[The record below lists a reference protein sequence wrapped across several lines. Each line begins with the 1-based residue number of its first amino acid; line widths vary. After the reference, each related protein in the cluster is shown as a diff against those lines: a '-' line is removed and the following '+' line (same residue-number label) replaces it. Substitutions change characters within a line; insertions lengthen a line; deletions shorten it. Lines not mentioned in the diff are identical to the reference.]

1 MIRPACLESSRPL
14 VRLFARILGTTA
26 AACALAFGIAAA
38 IAPAMAS
45 TTTAASPLPSS
56 APALAGPLV
65 LRDDL
70 HHEITLAHAPRRI
83 VSLSPPLTET
93 LCALG
98 ECARLVA
105 TDRYSNWPASVKTL
119 PKAGGLYDPQ
129 LELIVRLHPD
139 LVLISSSQQI
149 TDRLRDFGIESFALD
164 TQTYASINHVVTI
177 IGTIL
182 GLPDRATALN
192 ARIEADVRRIGGQ
205 AMARRHGPGPSVY
218 FEVDGGPYAAGPGS
232 FIGELLTRLGT
243 HNIVDANLGPF
254 PKLNPEYVVRSNP
267 DIIFTSPADAPGLAQ
282 RPGWDRIRAV
292 REHRICTFSRE
303 ISDTIER
310 AGPRIAEGMR
320 ALDDCLARVSP

>member
-1 MIRPACLESSRPL
+1 MICAA
-14 VRLFARILGTTA
+14 RLAPNRFLARILGATATT
-26 AACALAFGIAAA
+26 CALAFAVAAA
-38 IAPAMAS
+38 GAPAMAS
-45 TTTAASPLPSS
+45 TTTAASAPPDS
-56 APALAGPLV
+56 APASAGPIV

-70 HHEITLAHAPRRI
+70 HHDITLAHPPRRI

-149 TDRLRDFGIESFALD
+149 TDRLRDFGIDSFALD
-164 TQTYASINHVVTI
+164 TQTYAHISHAVTT

-182 GLPDRATALN
+182 GLPARATALN
-192 ARIEADVRRIGGQ
+192 QRIEAEVREISGQ
-205 AMARRHGPGPSVY
+205 AIARRHGPALSVY
-218 FEVDGGPYAAGPGS
+218 FEVDGGPYAAGPES
-232 FIGELLTRLGT
+232 FIGELLARLGT
-243 HNIVDANLGPF
+243 HNIVEADLGPF

-267 DIIFTSPADAPGLAQ
+267 DIIFTSPADASGLAQ

-292 REHRICTFSRE
+292 REHRICTFPRE

-320 ALDDCLARVSP
+320 ALADCLARVSP